1 MKQSRLDRLNPDKT
15 PKHLRKK
22 MSEQEFFN
30 DYLEGKKQNARLY
43 GEYVEYAENLAS
55 KGMAAIIDAIDSSF
69 YPEQFLSR
77 FSDIENE
84 GVHPSAVL
92 IYNICHIPPSEQ
104 VSRFSHLLSRKPAC
118 IIGDYHSSFIPD
130 DVAIF
135 IMEDS
140 TETILL
146 LKKSYRTQTF

>member
-1 MKQSRLDRLNPDKT
+1 MFQRIMPTELYFYQRQNEKEYAMKKSRLDRLNPDKT

-84 GVHPSAVL
+84 GVRPQ
-92 IYNICHIPPSEQ
+92 P
-104 VSRFSHLLSRKPAC
+104 F
-118 IIGDYHSSFIPD
+118 
-130 DVAIF
+130 
-135 IMEDS
+135 
-140 TETILL
+140 
-146 LKKSYRTQTF
+146 